1 MIVSQWHRRD
11 LSVDVQQHVSI
22 NINNVI
28 AYAFVVIGEEDDCVG
43 KLNGVQFCNHLFGLG
58 AWNGCF
64 NTGTRRFSQD
74 EVREALCI
82 LGELPE

>member
-1 MIVSQWHRRD
+1 MIISQWHRRD

-43 KLNGVQFCNHLFGLG
+43 KLNGV
-58 AWNGCF
+58 
-64 NTGTRRFSQD
+64 
-74 EVREALCI
+74 
-82 LGELPE
+82 